1 MILSTG
7 HAHLWAQPLI
17 RALRWCTGRT
27 TGRCRPVLAA
37 KADCAS
43 WRSSWRSSLRARPSP
58 RPSKDGL
65 RVRWPRRP
73 SWRSPRAPRRMAL
86 LAWPLDEEVLGTV
99 DHQRVHACHAPGDEP
114 ALGVT
119 RERVPTRLAVLDV
132 GRALVP
138 HLLDEPAVLLLHH
151 IGPPVG
157 RAAGVPVEALLL
169 PRQRGPL
176 VIERCLQLRQFEVQC
191 DLVILEVKRGGA
203 LGMGLRSRTLF
214 AQAAATPHGG
224 SAPAAECRSRIVT
237 NRQIIST

>member
-1 MILSTG
+1 MILCPG
-7 HAHLWAQPLI
+7 HAPLWAQPLI

-191 DLVILEVKRGGA
+191 DLVILEVNRDVLIHINLPGYDTLSEYQQAHPGG
-203 LGMGLRSRTLF
+203 
-214 AQAAATPHGG
+214 
-224 SAPAAECRSRIVT
+224 
-237 NRQIIST
+237 